1 MKTYLFYS
9 AIAKVEDRKTK
20 SCVQQVKMHLFIGVV
35 DSRLVFVTVEE
46 PNKGLVVAWPYV
58 SSVVK
63 QLGIST

>member
-20 SCVQQVKMHLFIGVV
+20 SCVQQVEMHLFIGVV
-35 DSRLVFVTVEE
+35 DSRLVFVTVGRT
-46 PNKGLVVAWPYV
+46 KGFVVAWPYV